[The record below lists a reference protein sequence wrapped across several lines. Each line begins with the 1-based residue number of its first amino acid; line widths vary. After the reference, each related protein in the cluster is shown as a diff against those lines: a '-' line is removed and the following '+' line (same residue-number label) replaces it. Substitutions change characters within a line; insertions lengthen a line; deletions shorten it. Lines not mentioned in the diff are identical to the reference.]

1 MNILGIDLG
10 STQACAVLA
19 QKNGEEI
26 KIIGFGK
33 AKTQGVKKG
42 VIVNMELAAKSIEQ
56 AVMNVEVMSGVKQ
69 YDKIVVS
76 ISGAYTKA
84 VDSEGMCNVNNHEIS
99 IKEISRAVTDAEFR
113 ANIPNDYKTIQVL
126 PYSFQINETDCVN
139 DPLGMSAKRLVVSAH
154 IIIAKESDIKNLKKV
169 VELTGLRV
177 DNLVLSG
184 YASAIACLS
193 ESDEKAL
200 GAILIDIGGG
210 ICDMV
215 VFMGNSIR
223 YNDCIKIGS
232 SNITQD
238 LAKGLHTPLNEAE
251 KIKLSYARL
260 SQEPNALVQVPLMG
274 DERKMNEYPIEAIA
288 NVMYARVNEILM
300 LLAELLSSEL
310 LKKLNVSEN
319 TGAGVVLTGGM
330 TKLAR
335 LDEVASAIFDNKS
348 VRIATARDDL
358 ISGYDEIND
367 PENSCA
373 IGLCLYEAGHFA
385 PYEIDSNKK
394 LRYKGEPEVS
404 SPATKSIFTPTGG
417 EDDFDEEDKDDSG
430 GETPEA
436 FDEQKKKSGVFSKFW
451 NKITSQF

>member
-19 QKNGEEI
+19 QKNGDEI

-56 AVMNVEVMSGVKQ
+56 AVVNVEIMSGVKH
-69 YDKIVVS
+69 YDKIVIS
-76 ISGAYTKA
+76 ISGAYAKS
-84 VDSEGMCNVNNHEIS
+84 VDSEGICSVNNHEIS
-99 IKEISRAVTDAEFR
+99 IKEIGRAVSDAEFR

-126 PYSFQINETDCVN
+126 PYSFQLNDTDLVN

-193 ESDEKAL
+193 ESDEKEL
-200 GAILIDIGGG
+200 GAVLIDIGGG
-210 ICDMV
+210 ICDIV
-215 VFMGNSIR
+215 VFTGNAIR
-223 YNDCIKIGS
+223 YNACLKIGS

-238 LAKGLHTPLNEAE
+238 LAKTLTTPLHEAE
-251 KIKLSYARL
+251 RIKLSYANY
-260 SQEPNALVQVPLMG
+260 SQQPNQLIQAPLMG
-274 DERKMNEYPIEAIA
+274 DERKMNEYPVEAIA
-288 NVMYARVNEILM
+288 NIIYARVNETLA
-300 LLAELLSSEL
+300 LLAEMLSKSDAL
-310 LKKLNVSEN
+310 EN
-319 TGAGVVLTGGM
+319 AGAGIVLTGGM

-358 ISGYDEIND
+358 ITGYDELND

-373 IGLCLYEAGHFA
+373 IGLCLYEAGYFA

-394 LRYKGEPEVS
+394 LRYKGEPEMS
-404 SPATKSIFTPTGG
+404 SSATKPIFTPTGG
-417 EDDFDEEDKDDSG
+417 EDETDEEDSG
-430 GETPEA
+430 GG
-436 FDEQKKKSGVFSKFW
+436 DEPAQIFATQKKKSGFFSKIW
-451 NKITSQF
+451 NKLTNQF

>member
-1 MNILGIDLG
+1 MDKATIQAHKISDEEYDEILKILGREPNLLELG
-10 STQACAVLA
+10 VISAMWSEHCSYKSSKKYLQ
-19 QKNGEEI
+19 
-26 KIIGFGK
+26 GFPTK
-33 AKTQGVKKG
+33 AKWVIQGPGENAG
-42 VIVNMELAAKSIEQ
+42 V
-56 AVMNVEVMSGVKQ
+56 
-69 YDKIVVS
+69 
-76 ISGAYTKA
+76 
-84 VDSEGMCNVNNHEIS
+84 
-99 IKEISRAVTDAEFR
+99 
-113 ANIPNDYKTIQVL
+113 
-126 PYSFQINETDCVN
+126 
-139 DPLGMSAKRLVVSAH
+139 
-154 IIIAKESDIKNLKKV
+154 
-169 VELTGLRV
+169 
-177 DNLVLSG
+177 
-184 YASAIACLS
+184 
-193 ESDEKAL
+193 
-200 GAILIDIGGG
+200 IDIGGG

-274 DERKMNEYPIEAIA
+274 DERKMNEYPVEAIA

-373 IGLCLYEAGHFA
+373 IGLCLYEAGYFA

-430 GETPEA
+430 GETLET